1 MHNPWDIPALVALC
15 TIIATGL
22 VAVALDFRDAR
33 RARRC
38 DRWRADWQT
47 ARQLASSAGY
57 ELFFDATGVV
67 RRAEEVVAACDV
79 RPERRWGSGAS

>member
-15 TIIATGL
+15 TIIGAGL

-38 DRWRADWQT
+38 DRWRADW
-47 ARQLASSAGY
+47 R
-57 ELFFDATGVV
+57 DVPHIV